1 MTVAHRLFANFV
13 DTFTALMWGNYE
25 SLEKNF
31 YNPRSTYI
39 DVKVTSTVV
48 VPWEANVLSPRNFGV
63 SLSFSQNSK
72 SPIFNFK

>member
-63 SLSFSQNSK
+63 SLVFLTELKISYF
-72 SPIFNFK
+72 